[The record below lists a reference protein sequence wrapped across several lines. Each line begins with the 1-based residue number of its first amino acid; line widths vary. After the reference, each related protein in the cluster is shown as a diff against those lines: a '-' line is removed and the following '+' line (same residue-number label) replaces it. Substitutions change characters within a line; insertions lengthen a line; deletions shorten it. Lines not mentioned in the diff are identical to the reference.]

1 MNSEYNTGKTAK
13 IVEKKNKKKCYVSDF
28 QNCQWFV
35 AKPIKHAQVWLLREI
50 SFGLNYAYL
59 IVSVTCQ
66 NAGTF

>member
-1 MNSEYNTGKTAK
+1 MK
-13 IVEKKNKKKCYVSDF
+13 KKNKKKCYVSDF